1 MGALN
6 PMETI
11 SSADSAATA
20 RASDLRRAFRER
32 PLAMIVATGFGAG
45 LAPIAPGT
53 AGSALALVLA
63 WLVTR
68 GVSPSHMPSVVVA
81 VGLLTSGLLISLA
94 GVPVVGRAEA
104 ALGRKD
110 PGCIVLDE
118 IAGQFLACGIV
129 PLFEYPSPRVAAL
142 VWIASFLVFRLFD
155 VWKPGPIRAW
165 QNLPGGWG
173 IMVDDVA
180 AGVLAAGVTSGFAA
194 FVAVRPA

>member
-53 AGSALALVLA
+53 AGSALALVAA
-63 WLVTR
+63 WLVDR

-142 VWIASFLVFRLFD
+142 VWIASFLVFRFFD

-165 QNLPGGWG
+165 QDLPGGWG

-194 FVAVRPA
+194 FVAVRPV